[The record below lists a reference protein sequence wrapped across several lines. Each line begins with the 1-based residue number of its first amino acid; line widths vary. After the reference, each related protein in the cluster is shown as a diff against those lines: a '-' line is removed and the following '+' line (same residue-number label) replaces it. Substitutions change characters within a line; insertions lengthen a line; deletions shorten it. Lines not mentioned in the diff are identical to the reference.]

1 MNIPFEMGY
10 TFDENLREKPI
21 SLAEMKQGILFFF
34 QHLHERSLYG
44 KNCGLIGVYE
54 RIAGNLSDSEY
65 YLQKAIEYYTQTDN
79 IQVLFINKLR
89 LAHTY
94 HWERKFAA
102 ANKIFAE
109 FLKTL
114 PDLPAY
120 EDFFYQHYGKSKLD
134 EGDFQTALTC
144 FQKALQIRLQ
154 KGNEELIHS
163 TTLCIEHCMSRQLN
177 MDV

>member
-1 MNIPFEMGY
+1 MGY

-21 SLAEMKQGILFFF
+21 SLAEMKQGIVFLKE
-34 QHLHERSLYG
+34 HLHESSLYR
-44 KNCGLIGVYE
+44 KNSGLIGVYE
-54 RIAGNLSDSEY
+54 RIAGNHSDSEY

-79 IQVLFINKLR
+79 IQGLFINKLR

-94 HWERKFAA
+94 HWKGKFPA
-102 ANKIFAE
+102 ANTLFTE
-109 FLKTL
+109 LLQTL

-134 EGDFQTALTC
+134 EGDFHTALTC

-163 TTLCIEHCMSRQLN
+163 TKLCITYCMSRR
-177 MDV
+177 

>member
-1 MNIPFEMGY
+1 MGY

-21 SLAEMKQGILFFF
+21 SLAEMKQGIVFLKE
-34 QHLHERSLYG
+34 HLHESSLYG
-44 KNCGLIGVYE
+44 KNSGLIGVYE

-79 IQVLFINKLR
+79 IQGLFINKLR

-102 ANKIFAE
+102 ANTIFIE
-109 FLKTL
+109 LLQTL

-134 EGDFQTALTC
+134 KGHFQTALTC

-154 KGNEELIHS
+154 KEDEELIHS
-163 TTLCIEHCMSRQLN
+163 TKLCIAYCMSRR
-177 MDV
+177 

>member
-1 MNIPFEMGY
+1 MF
-10 TFDENLREKPI
+10 LK
-21 SLAEMKQGILFFF
+21 K
-34 QHLHERSLYG
+34 HLQKRSSYG
-44 KNCGLIGVYE
+44 RNCGLIGVYE
-54 RIAGNLSDSEY
+54 RIAGNLSESKY
-65 YLQKAIEYYTQTDN
+65 YLQEAIKYYIQTDN
-79 IQVLFINKLR
+79 TQGIFINKLR

-94 HWERKFAA
+94 YWERKFAA
-102 ANKIFAE
+102 ANTIFIE
-109 FLKTL
+109 LLQTL

-163 TTLCIEHCMSRQLN
+163 TKLCIAYCMSRR
-177 MDV
+177 

>member
-21 SLAEMKQGILFFF
+21 SLAEMKQGIVFLKE
-34 QHLHERSLYG
+34 HLHEDSLYG
-44 KNCGLIGVYE
+44 KSCGLIGVYE
-54 RIAGNLSDSEY
+54 RIAGNLSESKY
-65 YLQKAIEYYTQTDN
+65 YLQEAIENYTQTDN
-79 IQVLFINKLR
+79 IQGLFINKPR

-94 HWERKFAA
+94 HWERKFPA
-102 ANKIFAE
+102 ANALFTE
-109 FLKTL
+109 LLQTL

-134 EGDFQTALTC
+134 EGYFHTALSY

-163 TTLCIEHCMSRQLN
+163 TKLCITYCMSHR
-177 MDV
+177 

>member
-10 TFDENLREKPI
+10 TFDENLRKTY
-21 SLAEMKQGILFFF
+21 LAETSKGIVLEE
-34 QHLHERSLYG
+34 HLHEGPLYG

-54 RIAGNLSDSEY
+54 RITGNLSDSKY
-65 YLQKAIEYYTQTDN
+65 YLQEAIEYYTQTDN
-79 IQVLFINKLR
+79 IQGILLTNFVSHIHIIGESNLS
-89 LAHTY
+89 
-94 HWERKFAA
+94 A
-102 ANKIFAE
+102 ANTIFAE
-109 FLKTL
+109 LLQTL

-154 KGNEELIHS
+154 KGDEELIHS
-163 TTLCIEHCMSRQLN
+163 TKLCIAYCMSR
-177 MDV
+177 

>member
-21 SLAEMKQGILFFF
+21 SLAEMKQGIVLLKE
-34 QHLHERSLYG
+34 HLHEGPLHG
-44 KNCGLIGVYE
+44 ENCGLIGVYE
-54 RIAGNLSDSEY
+54 RITGNLSDSKY

-79 IQVLFINKLR
+79 IQGLFINKLR

-94 HWERKFAA
+94 HWERNFSA
-102 ANKIFAE
+102 ANTIFAE
-109 FLKTL
+109 LLQTL

-134 EGDFQTALTC
+134 EGDFHTALTC